1 MQCVDVAGLQKY
13 AMGQADTKYDAKR
26 CNAGERAEKGAR
38 KMCGQNRVSC
48 VAAKKAKKTNNSDGT
63 VRYPVGAL
71 T

>member
-26 CNAGERAEKGAR
+26 CNAGDGTGAAERAR

-48 VAAKKAKKTNNSDGT
+48 VAAKKAKKK
-63 VRYPVGAL
+63 L
-71 T
+71 TIAMGL